1 MNNPG
6 LTNWLAST
14 KALPGILGLV
24 IFTPGDALYIETAR
38 ASVSKAA
45 LENAWRCIAETMPV
59 LKLNQF
65 PAACFRFTFG
75 QAFVHCERRSDGSC
89 IGVFAERAA
98 AAVPGDA
105 LQRVLS
111 EFHRL

>member
-1 MNNPG
+1 MNNPS
-6 LTNWLAST
+6 LTNWLAAT
-14 KALPGILGLV
+14 KALPGMLGLV
-24 IFTPGDALYIETAR
+24 IFTPSDPLHIETACP
-38 ASVSKAA
+38 SVSKAA

-75 QAFVHCERRSDGSC
+75 QAVVHCERRADGAC
-89 IGVFAERAA
+89 IGVFAQRDPAA
-98 AAVPGDA
+98 FPAEA